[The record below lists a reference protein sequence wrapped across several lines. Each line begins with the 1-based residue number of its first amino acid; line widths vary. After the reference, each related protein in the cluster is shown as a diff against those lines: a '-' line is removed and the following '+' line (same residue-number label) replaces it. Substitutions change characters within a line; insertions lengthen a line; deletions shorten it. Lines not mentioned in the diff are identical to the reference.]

1 MPEIPMVWCVLFS
14 FQSAFIL
21 LFSRELSFQSAFI
34 LLFSRELW
42 RAPVCN
48 GAGLN
53 EREQ

>member
-21 LFSRELSFQSAFI
+21 LFSRELG
-34 LLFSRELW
+34 